1 MQKNYMPIITI
12 IRRRQRLGK
21 KKNRAKKRVFQ
32 FFFAFLFLLLV
43 QYFSP

>member
-12 IRRRQRLGK
+12 IRRRHRLGK

-32 FFFAFLFLLLV
+32 IFFLLLV